1 MTAQL
6 PENGDHV
13 VDLLPTYV
21 NGRLDSATTDQVR
34 AHLLHCAACQREL
47 SSWQAISDM
56 ARFAA
61 ASNPQPSA
69 HVMSQVWAKI
79 DAPEQKA
86 VARWRPFGRSFAIFW
101 LLLRKQIPLIH
112 KSIWIASALVC
123 LLGCVLAFL
132 VTPHTAREVQN
143 VEALLTLFITV
154 AAATGAAFIY
164 GANVDPAFE
173 LTIATPTSIR
183 LVMLFRM
190 LLVLGYNF
198 ILAALASTIFAL
210 AHGNG
215 VWSFMQLWLGPML
228 LLSSFSLTVSLV
240 LGSTFAVMGTILIE
254 AMQTLPARVIEGLTG
269 LHLAGFGTW
278 QTTPLIVL
286 LAVLF
291 TAFAIFYV
299 PRQPK
304 LST

>member
-6 PENGDHV
+6 PENRGHV
-13 VDLLPTYV
+13 AHLLPAYM
-21 NGRLDSATTDQVR
+21 NGKLDSAAAGPVR
-34 AHLLHCAACQREL
+34 AHLLHCDACQREL
-47 SSWQAISDM
+47 SSWEAIRDV
-56 ARFAA
+56 ARSAV
-61 ASNPQPSA
+61 ASNPQPST

-79 DAPEQKA
+79 DGVEQKA
-86 VARWRPFGRSFAIFW
+86 AAHQRPFRRSFAILW

-123 LLGCVLAFL
+123 VLGCVLAFL
-132 VTPHTAREVQN
+132 MTPRTPQEVQN

-198 ILAALASTIFAL
+198 ILAALASTIFSL

-215 VWSFMQLWLGPML
+215 LWSFMQLWLGPML

-240 LGSTFAVMGTILIE
+240 LGSTFAVMGTILLE
-254 AMQTLPARVIEGLTG
+254 AMQTFPSRVIEGITG
-269 LHLAGFGTW
+269 LRLAGFGAW
-278 QTTPLIVL
+278 QTTPTIVL
-286 LAVLF
+286 LAVLL

-299 PRQPK
+299 PRQPR
-304 LST
+304 LSA